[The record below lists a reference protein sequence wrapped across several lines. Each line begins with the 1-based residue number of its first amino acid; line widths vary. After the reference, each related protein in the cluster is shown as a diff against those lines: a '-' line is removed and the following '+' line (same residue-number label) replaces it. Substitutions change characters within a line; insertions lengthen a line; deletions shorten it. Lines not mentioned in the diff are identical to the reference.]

1 MKFQLNQELTLKN
14 DKIKIKVTGLRNG
27 SQPVIISGS
36 GENYYDIE
44 VEGFRS
50 CISEPMLDLLMKE
63 VVISK
68 PVEVHKIEVKIDKDA
83 EIAKKRLED
92 VNDKVV
98 KRPSRSKRSL
108 LERITGKSK
117 KRVR

>member
-1 MKFQLNQELTLKN
+1 MKFQLHQELTLKN

-63 VVISK
+63 VVVAKPK
-68 PVEVHKIEVKIDKDA
+68 PVEVETINKQVEEKVKEVVKA
-83 EIAKKRLED
+83 NES
-92 VNDKVV
+92 